1 MKLLVLSLTMLA
13 AGNLCMAMDKTI
25 KLPDAAILRTR
36 LCNAG
41 LDHFVEKTKID
52 TELANK
58 ELYPMGVAVAVEAH
72 LYDYNEY
79 IWKQPMIAIMMQMR
93 KPEIIEIL
101 LKDHPDAIAKLK
113 TDGIIIPFC

>member
-1 MKLLVLSLTMLA
+1 MKALILSLTMLA
-13 AGNLCMAMDKTI
+13 AGSLCMAMDKTI
-25 KLPDAAILRTR
+25 KLPDAAVLKTR

-52 TELANK
+52 TDLANK
-58 ELYPMGVAVAVEAH
+58 ELYPMGVAVAVETH

-79 IWKQPMIAIMMQMR
+79 LKQPMMAAMMQMR

-101 LKDHPDAIAKLK
+101 LKDHPNAIQQLK
-113 TDGIIIPFC
+113 TDGILQ